1 MPLLP
6 TSHAYLEQSALLL
19 QAYPD
24 TTRMTTKYNFPSTRP
39 SNTSRKQKSKLA
51 SSSAPTATTTTS
63 TTPQTPTTP
72 LAYLTLKTYNP
83 TTGICLKYRTNKAA
97 EVGRLITSLGKLAAG
112 ASVAEL
118 GLSNPVPAAPAAA
131 DVEMADAPED
141 ASAGASTPV
150 VPAAAAAAPPKGDA
164 GGKGGK
170 GKKKG
175 GKGRR

>member
-24 TTRMTTKYNFPSTRP
+24 TTRITTKYNFPSTRP
-39 SNTSRKQKSKLA
+39 SNSSRKQKSKPA
-51 SSSAPTATTTTS
+51 STSAPTTTTE
-63 TTPQTPTTP
+63 TTPQAPPTTP

-141 ASAGASTPV
+141 TSAGASTPV
-150 VPAAAAAAPPKGDA
+150 VPAAPAKGDA

>member
-24 TTRMTTKYNFPSTRP
+24 TTRITTKYNFPSTRP
-39 SNTSRKQKSKLA
+39 SNTSRKQKSKPTST
-51 SSSAPTATTTTS
+51 SSPATTTE

-141 ASAGASTPV
+141 ATSGGASTPV
-150 VPAAAAAAPPKGDA
+150 VPAAPAKGDA

>member
-1 MPLLP
+1 M
-6 TSHAYLEQSALLL
+6 
-19 QAYPD
+19 
-24 TTRMTTKYNFPSTRP
+24 
-39 SNTSRKQKSKLA
+39 
-51 SSSAPTATTTTS
+51 SAPTTTTTS

-118 GLSNPVPAAPAAA
+118 GLSNPVPAAPATA
-131 DVEMADAPED
+131 DVEMVDAPED

-150 VPAAAAAAPPKGDA
+150 VPAAAAAPSKGDA